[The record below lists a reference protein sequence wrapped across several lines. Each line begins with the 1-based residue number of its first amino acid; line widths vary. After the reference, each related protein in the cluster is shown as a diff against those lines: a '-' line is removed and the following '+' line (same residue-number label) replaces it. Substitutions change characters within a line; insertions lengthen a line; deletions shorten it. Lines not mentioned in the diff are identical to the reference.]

1 MKNKILIFGKGY
13 IGSRI
18 QEELGC
24 AVSERKIT
32 SLKDALDEVRIHR
45 PAVVINCI
53 GYTGSNVDDCEKA
66 QGLTFCANTF
76 VPLILAEAAVRT
88 KTRFVHLSSGCIYHF
103 DYKRAVPITEER
115 TPDFFDLF
123 YSRSKIYAE
132 QAILPLAKKYPFL
145 IVRPRIPLDDR
156 PHPKNILTKL
166 IKYGK
171 AIDVANSIT
180 YLPDFIKALKHLIK
194 IKAIG
199 IYNTVNAGAL
209 RYPELLDIYQ
219 KYNPDFKYKLVNFKA
234 LNLVRTNLILSTRK
248 LRKSGF
254 KLRDIH
260 EVLEECVEKYTQY

>member
-1 MKNKILIFGKGY
+1 MNNKILIFGKGF

-18 QEELGC
+18 QEKLGC
-24 AVSERKIT
+24 AVSERKIKC
-32 SLKDALDEVRIHR
+32 LNDVLDEVRIHR
-45 PAVVINCI
+45 PAVIINCI
-53 GYTGSNVDDCEKA
+53 GYTGGNVDDCEKA
-66 QGLTFCANTF
+66 KDLTLSANTF
-76 VPLILAEAAVRT
+76 VPLVLAEAAVRT
-88 KTRFVHLSSGCIYHF
+88 KIRFVHLSSGCIYNF

-132 QAILPLAKKYPFL
+132 QALLPLAKKYPVL
-145 IVRPRIPLDDR
+145 IMRPRIPLDDR

-194 IKAIG
+194 IKATG

-219 KYNPDFKYKLVNFKA
+219 KFNPDFKYKLVSFKA

-254 KLRDIH
+254 KVRDIH